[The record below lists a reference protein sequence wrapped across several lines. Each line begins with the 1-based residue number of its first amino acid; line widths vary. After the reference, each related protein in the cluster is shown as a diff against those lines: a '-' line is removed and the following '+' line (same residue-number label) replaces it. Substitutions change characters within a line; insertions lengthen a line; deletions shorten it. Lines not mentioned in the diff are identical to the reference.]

1 MSDHWPPSGNPLYCA
16 ARFCEDGKIVLAQE
30 RELIRGLHN
39 LRPRH
44 RGSVATIGSFDG
56 VHLGHQAII
65 SQLGQRAL
73 EQGLPSVAIIF
84 EPQPHEFFSSD
95 KAPARLMRFKEKVLA
110 LFEAGVDRVLCL
122 QFNETLRN
130 LSAEA
135 FVRRILLDGLDIR
148 HLVVGDDFRFGCDRS
163 GDYVLLQKM
172 GEQHGFTVED
182 TATLEI
188 RGARVSS
195 TRIREALQRGD
206 FELAQALLGKPYR
219 ITGRVAPGRALGR
232 QLGAPTANVRLRRY
246 RSPLVGV
253 YTVRT
258 TATDG
263 RDMACGYAE
272 LDGVANVGFRPTVEG
287 EGARPLLE
295 VNLFDFS
302 GDLYGR
308 ELAVEFCHK
317 LRDEEKFASL
327 DILKARIAEDIV
339 NAKCWFEQNPRKT
352 DKK

>member
-1 MSDHWPPSGNPLYCA
+1 M
-16 ARFCEDGKIVLAQE
+16 VQE

-44 RGSVATIGSFDG
+44 RGCVATIGSFDG
-56 VHLGHQAII
+56 VHRGHQAII
-65 SQLGQRAL
+65 AQVRERAR
-73 EQGLPSVAIIF
+73 ERGVPSVAIIF
-84 EPQPHEFFSSD
+84 EPQPHEYFSGE

-122 QFNETLRN
+122 QFNEHLRTLG
-130 LSAEA
+130 AED
-135 FVRRILLDGLDIR
+135 FIRQVLVDGLDIR

-163 GDYVLLQKM
+163 GDYQLLQKI
-172 GEQHGFTVED
+172 GREVGYTVED

-188 RGARVSS
+188 RGERVSS
-195 TRIREALQRGD
+195 TRIRRALENGD
-206 FELAQALLGKPYR
+206 FELAEILLGQPYQ

-232 QLGAPTANVRLRRY
+232 QLGAPTANVRLHRY

-253 YTVRT
+253 YTVRVR
-258 TATDG
+258 ATDAGELAPG
-263 RDMACGYAE
+263 RVE
-272 LDGVANVGFRPTVEG
+272 IDGVANVGFRPTVEG
-287 EGARPLLE
+287 EGAQPLLE

-327 DILKARIAEDIV
+327 DQLKAQIAQDIRD
-339 NAKCWFEQNPRKT
+339 ARTWFEQNPRPS
-352 DKK
+352 DRH